1 MLSNERAVCQST
13 CFIWVLQ
20 QTTPLLHTKDR
31 WSGSSTAPGMEA
43 NTIWA
48 QERHSFQL
56 LQTLDLLGLEVC
68 RPCTQIHV
76 IRSFN
81 CTMTLLLATAVPPWS
96 PTSVAAIMTITGL
109 LSILLAMEALAILS
123 QTSLSQGRVKYT
135 DFLLDFGA
143 SHATIPLCFRLSS
156 NLQGQTQRWKTLQTS
171 FRSLSKHRR
180 QPDHLPLR
188 KRLTH
193 IYIPKALA

>member
-31 WSGSSTAPGMEA
+31 WSGSSTAPGMEV

-48 QERHSFQL
+48 QERHSSQP

-76 IRSFN
+76 IRSFELHN
-81 CTMTLLLATAVPPWS
+81 DTSTGYCSSTLVPHQCCSHHDSNWPPFNFSGHGGIGSLEPDISLTRKSQVYRFSLRPWCLTCHHHTLLQAEL
-96 PTSVAAIMTITGL
+96 
-109 LSILLAMEALAILS
+109 
-123 QTSLSQGRVKYT
+123 
-135 DFLLDFGA
+135 
-143 SHATIPLCFRLSS
+143 
-156 NLQGQTQRWKTLQTS
+156 
-171 FRSLSKHRR
+171 
-180 QPDHLPLR
+180 
-188 KRLTH
+188 
-193 IYIPKALA
+193 